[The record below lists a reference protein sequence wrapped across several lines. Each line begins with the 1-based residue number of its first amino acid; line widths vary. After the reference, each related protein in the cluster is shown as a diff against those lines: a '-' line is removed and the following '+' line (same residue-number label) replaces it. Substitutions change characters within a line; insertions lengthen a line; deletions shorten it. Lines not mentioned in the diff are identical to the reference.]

1 MTAAWLSISAETQ
14 MDSSEDLIERAR
26 SGDAAAF
33 QQIYEQHHRF
43 VLRFLYAMVGDRG
56 LAEELT
62 QETFVRAFMSIG
74 KMRNEARI
82 STWLGGI
89 AKNVASNFF
98 RSRRRDNRNLEI
110 KRLLFE
116 ESIRKGSLSP
126 DAELLNLE
134 LQDVIRDALGK
145 LSEDKRLVFVLKILQ
160 HKSYE
165 EIAEITGSAIPKLKT
180 DLFRAK
186 AEMRKLVRPYLETS
200 DEL

>member
-110 KRLLFE
+110 ERLLFK

>member
-1 MTAAWLSISAETQ
+1 MTVAAINFSGEIL
-14 MDSSEDLIERAR
+14 MDSSEDLIKRVR

-43 VLRFLYAMVGDRG
+43 VLKFLYGMVGEIG

-62 QETFVRAFMSIG
+62 QETFVRAFTSIG
-74 KMRNEARI
+74 NMRSEAKL

-89 AKNVASNFF
+89 AKNVASNSF
-98 RSRRRDNRNLEI
+98 RSHRRENRNLEI
-110 KRLLFE
+110 D
-116 ESIRKGSLSP
+116 SLPFKELSSDNLAP
-126 DAELLNLE
+126 DTELLNVE

-145 LSEDKRLVFVLKILQ
+145 LAEDKRLVFVLKILQ

-165 EIAEITGSAIPKLKT
+165 EIAEITGSSVPKLKS
-180 DLFRAK
+180 DLHRAK
-186 AEMRKLVRPYLETS
+186 AEMRKTIRPYLETN

>member
-1 MTAAWLSISAETQ
+1 MAAALLSLSAEKL
-14 MDSSEDLIERAR
+14 MDASEDLIARAR
-26 SGDAAAF
+26 RGDADAF
-33 QQIYEQHHRF
+33 QLLYEQHHRF
-43 VLRFLYAMVGDRG
+43 ILRFLYALVGEIN

-62 QETFVRAFMSIG
+62 QETFVRAFTSIG
-74 KMRNEARI
+74 NMRNEAQI

-89 AKNVASNFF
+89 AKNVASNSF
-98 RSRRRDNRNLEI
+98 RLRRRENYSREI
-110 KRLLFE
+110 ENFPFRAA
-116 ESIRKGSLSP
+116 KGSNLLP

-134 LQDVIRDALGK
+134 LHDVIRDALNE

-180 DLFRAK
+180 DLYRAK
-186 AEMRKLVRPYLETS
+186 AEMRKLIRPYLETS

>member
-1 MTAAWLSISAETQ
+1 MTAASLSLSAEIP

-26 SGDAAAF
+26 RGDAAAF

-43 VLRFLYAMVGDRG
+43 VLRFLYAMVGEINM
-56 LAEELT
+56 AEELA

-74 KMRNEARI
+74 RMRNEAKL

-89 AKNVASNFF
+89 AKNAASNFF
-98 RSRRRDNRNLEI
+98 RSRRRENRNLEI
-110 KRLLFE
+110 DKLPF
-116 ESIRKGSLSP
+116 KKTNDDAFSP
-126 DAELLNLE
+126 DIELLNLE

-186 AEMRKLVRPYLETS
+186 AEMRKLIRPYLETS